1 MDLISGITSAIAL
14 GISIIL
20 LLATWGWVQQGK
32 GEKQTHYYLLALLAV
47 ICLQLFELIYHSF
60 SLHER
65 WPIFIKLVDP
75 LVVMAPFLLFA
86 YLSGLKGK
94 VIHFDG
100 KGLLHLLPGL
110 YVLAWDIP
118 FWLMPGADKV
128 LYMNQGFLADRSWT
142 IFVPYRSDYLAILA
156 ALAIF
161 YWWQVRVLLNASL
174 APKSVSKSGP
184 VSRIDEF
191 ILRVSQA
198 MLLLAIGMII
208 CALSGYGS
216 GTNMILSMGAGILV
230 GYLCYFFLLQV
241 KLPRVHALDSRVLK
255 SHLSKD
261 GAGINNALDRHEDG
275 SSNGSS
281 NSKELEGRD
290 AGTET
295 LETEVRIAF
304 NELEAQLAVGLFQQN
319 DLSLSR
325 LAEAAGMNVH
335 LASKAINECSGGNFY
350 DWINL
355 YRIDKAKSLLL
366 DSDAQVSRICYDV
379 GFNSKSTFYT
389 AFKKVTGLTPGA
401 YRKQADQDQG

>member
-86 YLSGLKGK
+86 YLCGLKGK
-94 VIHFDG
+94 VIKFEG

-118 FWLMPGADKV
+118 FWLMPSADKV

-142 IFVPYRSDYLAILA
+142 VFVPYRSDYLAILA
-156 ALAIF
+156 ALAVF

-174 APKSVSKSGP
+174 MSKSGP

-216 GTNMILSMGAGILV
+216 GTNMILSVGAGILV
-230 GYLCYFFLLQV
+230 GYLCYFFLLHAR
-241 KLPRVHALDSRVLK
+241 LPRAGQIEGSIKADIGGVDS
-255 SHLSKD
+255 
-261 GAGINNALDRHEDG
+261 AINNSEPLVSLAYTALE
-275 SSNGSS
+275 
-281 NSKELEGRD
+281 K
-290 AGTET
+290 
-295 LETEVRIAF
+295 
-304 NELEAQLAVGLFQQN
+304 QLSQGLFQDN
-319 DLSLSR
+319 ELSLAK
-325 LAEAAGMNVH
+325 LAEASGLNIH

-350 DWINL
+350 DWVNL
-355 YRIDKAKSLLL
+355 YRVEKAKSLLL
-366 DSDAQVSRICYDV
+366 ESNTQVSSICYDV
-379 GFNSKSTFYT
+379 GFNSKSTFYA

-401 YRKQADQDQG
+401 YRKKTIR

>member
-86 YLSGLKGK
+86 YLCGLKGK
-94 VIHFDG
+94 VIKFEG

-142 IFVPYRSDYLAILA
+142 SFVPYRSDYLVILA

-191 ILRVSQA
+191 ILRVSKA

-216 GTNMILSMGAGILV
+216 GTNLILSMGAGILV

-241 KLPRVHALDSRVLK
+241 KLPRAHALDNRVLK
-255 SHLSKD
+255 PHLSKD
-261 GAGINNALDRHEDG
+261 GAGINNALEFSDRYEDD
-275 SSNGSS
+275 SNNG
-281 NSKELEGRD
+281 NEP
-290 AGTET
+290 
-295 LETEVRIAF
+295 EVRLAF
-304 NELEAQLAVGLFQQN
+304 NELETQLAVGLFQQN

-350 DWINL
+350 DWVNL

-379 GFNSKSTFYT
+379 GFNSKSTFYA

-401 YRKQADQDQG
+401 YRKKTIR